1 MTEFDRLAPWKIVEE
16 HDEINNRFLRVR
28 NITFKLPND
37 EVMTDY
43 FIAEKTPVAVIIP
56 IKDGKTYL
64 IKEWERGVN
73 EVGHKFPAGRVDKGE
88 EPKVGA
94 ARELKEELGLEAHDL
109 VFLGETYVDP
119 GFMTTLAYYFLCTDF
134 DDLSHEVE
142 EDPFELF
149 EGEWVDFSSL
159 EAMIYANEIKNPYVI
174 VGFFLAK
181 KKLEEENSQS

>member
-1 MTEFDRLAPWKIVEE
+1 MSKFDKLAPWKIVKE

-28 NITFKLPND
+28 NVTFKLPND
-37 EVMTDY
+37 EVVTDY
-43 FIAEKTPVAVIIP
+43 FIAEKTPVVVIVP

-73 EVGHKFPAGRVDKGE
+73 EVGHKFPAGRVDEGE
-88 EPKVGA
+88 ESKIGA

-119 GFMTTLAYYFLCTDF
+119 GFMNTLACYFLCTDF
-134 DDLSHEVE
+134 DDFSHLVE
-142 EDPFELF
+142 EDPRELF

-159 EAMIYANEIKNPYVI
+159 EAMIYANEIKNPSVI

-181 KKLEEENSQS
+181 KKLGLT

>member
-109 VFLGETYVDP
+109 VFLGE
-119 GFMTTLAYYFLCTDF
+119 
-134 DDLSHEVE
+134 
-142 EDPFELF
+142 
-149 EGEWVDFSSL
+149 
-159 EAMIYANEIKNPYVI
+159 
-174 VGFFLAK
+174 
-181 KKLEEENSQS
+181 

>member
-1 MTEFDRLAPWKIVEE
+1 MTEFDRLTPWLIVEE
-16 HDEINNRFLRVR
+16 HDEISNRFLKVR
-28 NITFKLPND
+28 NITFKLPNGK
-37 EVMTDY
+37 VMTDY
-43 FIAEKTPVAVIIP
+43 FVAEKTPVAVIVP

-64 IKEWERGVN
+64 IREWERGVS

-88 EPKVGA
+88 EPAAGA
-94 ARELKEELGLEAHDL
+94 AREFKEELGFEAHDL

-134 DDLSHEVE
+134 DDLSNEVE

-149 EGEWVDFSSL
+149 EGEWVDFSNL

-181 KKLEEENSQS
+181 QKLEAKNTRS